1 MSTKTNVEAPETNN
15 KYLEFESDDLK
26 NEATLIK
33 EALVASKVDIHSV
46 FGLEK
51 SEVQVDNTEAIK
63 ALQKIHI
70 ATGVKIEELGG
81 EITSKQ
87 SESIQQSPAEKQV
100 YAELEKLH
108 SSSLSAK
115 TAEVLKI
122 DPDFPVDVVKEAN
135 IPTAEKVSLMSALTS
150 VAARQVEAIN
160 RVKSEVTAQEDESIE
175 TTKFSAPVEEAVD
188 EDPEAGAKYLAAI
201 QAKFGI
207 TETETKEV
215 EN

>member
-1 MSTKTNVEAPETNN
+1 MSTKTTETPETSN

-33 EALVASKVDIHSV
+33 EALVASKVDLHSA

-51 SEVQVDNTEAIK
+51 TEVQVDNTEAIA

-70 ATGVKIEELGG
+70 ATGKKIEELGG

-87 SESIQQSPAEKQV
+87 SSVEQPPAEKQV

-108 SSSLSAK
+108 ASSLSAK
-115 TAEVLKI
+115 TQEVLKL

-135 IPTAEKVSLMSALTS
+135 IPTADKVSLMSAMTT
-150 VAARQVEAIN
+150 VAARQSEAIN
-160 RVKSEVTAQEDESIE
+160 RVKSEVASQEKESEETA
-175 TTKFSAPVEEAVD
+175 KFSAPTEEATKED
-188 EDPEAGAKYLAAI
+188 DPEAGAKYLAAL

>member
-1 MSTKTNVEAPETNN
+1 MSTKTTETPETSN

-33 EALVASKVDIHSV
+33 EALVASKVDLHSA

-51 SEVQVDNTEAIK
+51 TEVQVDNTEPIAAAQI
-63 ALQKIHI
+63 IHI
-70 ATGVKIEELGG
+70 ATGKKIEELGG

-87 SESIQQSPAEKQV
+87 SSVEQTPAEKQV

-108 SSSLSAK
+108 ASSLSAK
-115 TAEVLKI
+115 TQEVLKL

-135 IPTAEKVSLMSALTS
+135 IPTADKVSLMSAMTT
-150 VAARQVEAIN
+150 VAARQSEAIN
-160 RVKSEVTAQEDESIE
+160 RVKSEVASQEKESEETA
-175 TTKFSAPVEEAVD
+175 KFSAPTEEATKED
-188 EDPEAGAKYLAAI
+188 DPEAGAKYLAAL